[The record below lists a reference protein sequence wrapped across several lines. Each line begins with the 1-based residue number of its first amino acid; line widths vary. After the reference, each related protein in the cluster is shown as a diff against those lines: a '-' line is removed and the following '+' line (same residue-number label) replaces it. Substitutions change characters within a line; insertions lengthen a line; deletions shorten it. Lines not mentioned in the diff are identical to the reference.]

1 MRKKNRKKAISEI
14 NVTPFVD
21 VMLVLLIIFMVTAP
35 LLTSGIKINLP
46 ESSSILKNEKKE
58 PVTISLNKKGKIFIN
73 KKVFTTQKLITKLKA
88 LEKVNKNLKIYV
100 KADKSINYGKV
111 MDLMTVINNAGFKKV
126 ALVTKLKWF
135 LMVTGLFKSS
145 FLHLAI
151 VLIFLYGAE
160 IFKRNKRFEIVEIPL
175 DIVEVSEKTVT
186 KKNIP
191 KAQQKPKKNQSYTP
205 PEVLLR

>member
-1 MRKKNRKKAISEI
+1 LRKKNRKKAISEI

-58 PVTISLNKKGKIFIN
+58 PVTISLDKKGKIFIN
-73 KKVFTTQKLITKLKA
+73 KKVFTRQKLITKLKA

-126 ALVTKLKWF
+126 ALVTKLK
-135 LMVTGLFKSS
+135 
-145 FLHLAI
+145 
-151 VLIFLYGAE
+151 
-160 IFKRNKRFEIVEIPL
+160 
-175 DIVEVSEKTVT
+175 
-186 KKNIP
+186 
-191 KAQQKPKKNQSYTP
+191 
-205 PEVLLR
+205 